1 MPVIFR
7 RGTIIVKGSM
17 VEGIVCGNEKTSGK
31 ELRTNSPLCVSACS
45 LGNPSDHAFALNQTV
60 SPFSSAIWYNSRYKL
75 MRLKLMLLSWTQ
87 GARIVVRAR
96 LESSSSIVG
105 KSTTCTVPLCKCGH
119 RSTGVHSVRS
129 SFFVNPSF
137 NSRSHPRLRKSLSDC
152 DAGVVCRCGIMP
164 SVDFLSARDQLV
176 ATSVLFGSITRIF
189 CFRSKLKCKTNPRQR
204 GLAFATE
211 GLCFTVVVAE
221 Q

>member
-1 MPVIFR
+1 
-7 RGTIIVKGSM
+7 M

-60 SPFSSAIWYNSRYKL
+60 SPFSSAIWYNSRYQL

-137 NSRSHPRLRKSLSDC
+137 KSRSHPRLRKSLSDC
-152 DAGVVCRCGIMP
+152 DAGVVCRCGMQ
-164 SVDFLSARDQLV
+164 VWYAGVVLCHLSISLLLV
-176 ATSVLFGSITRIF
+176 INWLQPPF
-189 CFRSKLKCKTNPRQR
+189 CSGRLRASFVS
-204 GLAFATE
+204 G
-211 GLCFTVVVAE
+211 VS
-221 Q
+221 